1 MLLKLEGFRYATSLD
16 LNMGY
21 YHIRLDNF
29 SKKLCTLILPWEKS
43 EMQALPMGLS
53 NSPDIFQEKM
63 NELMHDLE
71 FVRFYIDDILIV
83 TSGTFEDHLNKLDQV
98 LSRLSHAGLK
108 TKAKIV
114 LLSTRTRISRILDN
128 PRRYST
134 PTKKIEAIKKT
145 APPKSKKESRSFI
158 GLVNYY
164 RDVWIRRSD
173 VLAPLAKISG
183 KNAS

>member
-1 MLLKLEGFRYATSLD
+1 MHFNPPLGKIRNAGFTNGIIKLPRHLPRKDERTHARFR
-16 LNMGY
+16 
-21 YHIRLDNF
+21 
-29 SKKLCTLILPWEKS
+29 
-43 EMQALPMGLS
+43 
-53 NSPDIFQEKM
+53 
-63 NELMHDLE
+63 
-71 FVRFYIDDILIV
+71 VRTAYIDDILIV
-83 TSGTFEDHLNKLDQV
+83 TSGPFEDHLNKLDQV

-173 VLAPLAKISG
+173 VLTPLAKISG